1 LAAVN
6 DKIMEAAN
14 KISVTQKA
22 LPSGNIQVKF
32 FIEDER
38 KPMYGYLL
46 TSEPKP
52 VGEIIAE
59 IQERMQQR
67 RMVVTGLNSFSLNNP
82 LKEDHNF
89 YLFSA

>member
-1 LAAVN
+1 METT
-6 DKIMEAAN
+6 DKIT
-14 KISVTQKA
+14 ITQKE
-22 LPSGNIQVKF
+22 LPSGNCQVKF

-67 RMVVTGLNSFSLNNP
+67 RMAMHGIQPFSLKQP
-82 LKEDHNF
+82 VREDHNF

>member
-1 LAAVN
+1 MKAAH
-6 DKIMEAAN
+6 
-14 KISVTQKA
+14 KISLTQKA

-32 FIEDER
+32 FIEDVK

-46 TSEPKP
+46 TNEPKP
-52 VGEIIAE
+52 IGEIIEE

-67 RMVVTGLNSFSLNNP
+67 RLAMSGINSFSLNNP
-82 LKEDHNF
+82 VKDDHNF

>member
-1 LAAVN
+1 
-6 DKIMEAAN
+6 MEAAN
-14 KISVTQKA
+14 KISFTQKS

-32 FIEDER
+32 FVEDAA

-46 TSEPKP
+46 TNEPKP

-67 RMVVTGLNSFSLNNP
+67 MMAMSGLNSFSLKNRV
-82 LKEDHNF
+82 KEDHNF
-89 YLFSA
+89 FLFSA

>member
-1 LAAVN
+1 
-6 DKIMEAAN
+6 MESAN
-14 KISVTQKA
+14 KISVTQKE

-32 FIEDER
+32 FVEDER

-67 RMVVTGLNSFSLNNP
+67 RRAVEGLNSFSLNNP
-82 LKEDHNF
+82 IKEDYNF